1 MKKILII
8 SNFYLPQKHIAVTRI
23 ISFAKYF
30 YEFGYDVTVLTK
42 GVENEFISTDGINI
56 YYVTNKSMIS
66 KFDTN
71 KKEAKI
77 IHYLKCIYNII
88 FTNIFFDEEAG
99 WRKEAIKKIREIC
112 INQSFDYILSSA
124 PPISSHIIASEIKQK
139 YPSIKWIAD
148 MRDGFTEKYLA
159 GGEATVAYNPDDV
172 SKVWLIEKGAY
183 IPFELIE
190 SRYEGKELSDVE
202 LMQKGRK
209 ELVRTAAVSNL
220 QAQINLAQSIEVIAA
235 SVKKPVH
242 VNPHHV
248 KKSKELDDNNPNK
261 NDRKDP
267 KTIAALVNEGRFS
280 YPYIPTG
287 VYAEIRSLSNLRLQA
302 QEEITRIKNRIARWF
317 SIYFPE
323 IKDVYKNPGAVSGLM
338 ILKVAPLPKDIV
350 KLGVDGVNQIWRD
363 AKLRAAGLKRAKTL
377 VTAAEHSIG
386 SQEAC
391 DSARIELKILLN
403 DYEIYHQREEE
414 LMELIEEKLSEVPYI
429 DKLLEIKGIGM
440 KTVSGFVAEVG
451 DIKRFDN
458 PKQLQKLAGYAIVE
472 CSSGK
477 HKGESHISYRGR
489 KRLRYVLYEA
499 AISLIARNTEFK
511 EIHRYYQTRGK
522 NSLKKMQS
530 VIAVACK
537 ALRIFYAILTKGVTY
552 DGAKMLQDI
561 KRPQLKVALSPS
573 FRAACPDFPVAVT
586 SSTINPFSAMAGCIS
601 VGSPTMANCMGGSSG
616 NTHSIPP
623 LPDTSSSHEARYIRL

>member
-1 MKKILII
+1 MKY
-8 SNFYLPQKHIAVTRI
+8 NTQ
-23 ISFAKYF
+23 
-30 YEFGYDVTVLTK
+30 
-42 GVENEFISTDGINI
+42 N
-56 YYVTNKSMIS
+56 
-66 KFDTN
+66 
-71 KKEAKI
+71 AKI
-77 IHYLKCIYNII
+77 ESITEKTLIVGIDVGSETHYARA
-88 FTNIFFDEEAG
+88 FDWRNYEYSKKPLEFSNNEAG
-99 WRKEAIKKIREIC
+99 FVTFKVWMEELA
-112 INQSFDYILSSA
+112 
-124 PPISSHIIASEIKQK
+124 
-139 YPSIKWIAD
+139 
-148 MRDGFTEKYLA
+148 EKY
-159 GGEATVAYNPDDV
+159 GKDV
-172 SKVWLIEKGAY
+172 VIPGMEPTGHYWFNLGAY
-183 IPFELIE
+183 
-190 SRYEGKELSDVE
+190 
-202 LMQKGRK
+202 
-209 ELVRTAAVSNL
+209 L
-220 QAQINLAQSIEVIAA
+220 QDNGM
-235 SVKKPVH
+235 KPVH

-458 PKQLQKLAGYAIVE
+458 P
-472 CSSGK
+472 
-477 HKGESHISYRGR
+477 
-489 KRLRYVLYEA
+489 
-499 AISLIARNTEFK
+499 
-511 EIHRYYQTRGK
+511 
-522 NSLKKMQS
+522 
-530 VIAVACK
+530 
-537 ALRIFYAILTKGVTY
+537 
-552 DGAKMLQDI
+552 
-561 KRPQLKVALSPS
+561 
-573 FRAACPDFPVAVT
+573 
-586 SSTINPFSAMAGCIS
+586 
-601 VGSPTMANCMGGSSG
+601 
-616 NTHSIPP
+616 
-623 LPDTSSSHEARYIRL
+623 